1 MSPAKPTL
9 IDPAAYVT
17 VGTAAA
23 LAGVSRFW
31 MRQTVQ
37 AGRLPGVE
45 IDGQWFV
52 ERAAAAAFERHPT
65 AGRPRKDAAA
75 GGAKRTRARK
85 RSS

>member
-1 MSPAKPTL
+1 MSPAKPAKL

-17 VGTAAA
+17 IGTGAA

-31 MRQTVQ
+31 LRQTVQ
-37 AGRLPGVE
+37 AGRLPGFE

-65 AGRPRKDAAA
+65 AGRPRADAAPR
-75 GGAKRTRARK
+75 KPRARK

>member
-1 MSPAKPTL
+1 MSPAPRL

-31 MRQTVQ
+31 MRETVK

-45 IDGQWFV
+45 IDGIWLV

-75 GGAKRTRARK
+75 GGAKRPRARK